1 MSTTAGT
8 VGTATVNNQLRL
20 AGRTA
25 IVTGAGRGI
34 GRAIAEL
41 YAREG
46 ARVVIASR
54 SADGSAAAVK
64 AIEAAGGTAI
74 AKPTNIGI
82 KSDVVDMVEFAV
94 ETYGS
99 LDILVNNAQSWGT
112 RDQPTALPVPTPLE
126 SFGDAELDWTFDT
139 GFRGTFWAMQAA
151 FPHMRERG
159 GRIINFA
166 SGYGMIGNAGTVG
179 YNITKEAVRSL
190 TRTAAR
196 EWGRYA
202 ITVNVVAPT
211 AKTDSADEIERADPE
226 GMAAAVAA
234 IPAGRLG
241 DPHLDIAPAVLFL
254 ATDDA
259 RYITGQTLGVDGGL
273 FLHT

>member
-1 MSTTAGT
+1 MPK
-8 VGTATVNNQLRL
+8 ATVNNQLRL

-25 IVTGAGRGI
+25 IVTGAGRGL

-46 ARVVIASR
+46 ARVVVASR
-54 SADGSAAAVK
+54 SADGCASVVE
-64 AIEAAGGTAI
+64 AIEAASGTAI
-74 AKPTNIGI
+74 AKPTNVGI
-82 KSDVVDMVEFAV
+82 KSDVVDMVGFAV

-112 RDQPTALPVPTPLE
+112 RDQPTGLPVPTPLE
-126 SFGDAELDWTFDT
+126 SFDDAELDWTFDT

-166 SGYGMIGNAGTVG
+166 SWYGMIGNAGTVG
-179 YNITKEAVRSL
+179 YNITKEAIRGL

-202 ITVNVVAPT
+202 ITVNVVVPT
-211 AKTDSADEIERADPE
+211 AKTDSADNIERANPE
-226 GMAAAVAA
+226 AMAAAVAA
-234 IPAGRLG
+234 IPMGRLG
-241 DPHLDIAPAVLFL
+241 DPDLDIAPAVLFL

-259 RYITGQTLGVDGGL
+259 RFITGQTLGVDGGM
-273 FLHT
+273 FLHA

>member
-1 MSTTAGT
+1 
-8 VGTATVNNQLRL
+8 
-20 AGRTA
+20 
-25 IVTGAGRGI
+25 
-34 GRAIAEL
+34 
-41 YAREG
+41 
-46 ARVVIASR
+46 
-54 SADGSAAAVK
+54 
-64 AIEAAGGTAI
+64 
-74 AKPTNIGI
+74 
-82 KSDVVDMVEFAV
+82 
-94 ETYGS
+94 
-99 LDILVNNAQSWGT
+99 
-112 RDQPTALPVPTPLE
+112 
-126 SFGDAELDWTFDT
+126 
-139 GFRGTFWAMQAA
+139 MQAA

-179 YNITKEAVRSL
+179 YNITKEAVRGL

-196 EWGRYA
+196 EWARYA

-234 IPAGRLG
+234 IPMGRNG

-259 RYITGQTLGVDGGL
+259 RYITGQTLGVDGGF
-273 FLHT
+273 FLHA